1 MTSQVLNIL
10 GVRCPL
16 SILRLAVRA
25 VDLQS
30 GDTLEVLGDC
40 PTLER
45 DVRTWC
51 ERLGKT
57 LLAVEDAG
65 EGKKKL
71 EIQV

>member
-1 MTSQVLNIL
+1 MLGLRFPYTVLE
-10 GVRCPL
+10 
-16 SILRLAVRA
+16 LAVKA
-25 VDLQS
+25 VDLKS

-51 ERLGKT
+51 ERVGKT